1 MENTKGPAPF
11 TGWSEDSF
19 RTVLD
24 SEVVEEPVAGA
35 EVTGR
40 RFAGAPESP
49 VDTPPAAFTARWGS
63 EAMADSAP

>member
-1 MENTKGPAPF
+1 M
-11 TGWSEDSF
+11 
-19 RTVLD
+19 LD

-49 VDTPPAAFTARWGS
+49 VDTPPAAFTARCGS